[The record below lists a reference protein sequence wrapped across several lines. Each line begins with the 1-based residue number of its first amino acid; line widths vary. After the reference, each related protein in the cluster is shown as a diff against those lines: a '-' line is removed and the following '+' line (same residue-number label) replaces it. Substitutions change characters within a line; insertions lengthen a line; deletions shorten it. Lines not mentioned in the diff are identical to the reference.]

1 MVCES
6 RGEGR
11 TSGGGNEDWIDEV
24 GKLLS
29 NLVAKR
35 SFNVQFNA
43 FSFTLS
49 HLQKVR
55 LYRYQSFIGTDNS
68 SIGVELFGGK

>member
-1 MVCES
+1 
-6 RGEGR
+6 
-11 TSGGGNEDWIDEV
+11 
-24 GKLLS
+24 LS

-43 FSFTLS
+43 FSFTLNR
-49 HLQKVR
+49 LQNVK